1 MPKSFIYIVILWLT
15 ALSMRSSLFIR
26 LAGNELLIIV
36 IHGSGFVYQMLAYG
50 LAKAFVSNPVGRACL
65 FRHKTAGNFM
75 FPLGARLEAP
85 KSLPDTVLYT
95 CVIAYFKVQT
105 VVILVTAPMPAVEA
119 VIAFK
124 ADGASD
130 NL

>member
-1 MPKSFIYIVILWLT
+1 MC
-15 ALSMRSSLFIR
+15 SSLFIR
-26 LAGNELLIIV
+26 LAGNKLLII
-36 IHGSGFVYQMLAYG
+36 IFHGSGFVFQMPAYG
-50 LAKAFVSNPVGRACL
+50 LAKAFVGNPVGREGL

-75 FPLGARLEAP
+75 LPLGARLEASQ
-85 KSLPDTVLYT
+85 SLPDAVLYA
-95 CVIAYFKVQT
+95 CVIAYFKVQA

-124 ADGASD
+124 ADGAGD